1 MKIGIRIVIRIRM
14 TKFFL
19 TWGGLGGLV
28 VLVFLSDAF
37 FIVNS
42 LTIVQSPPAP
52 HNLHAVYMLK
62 PQVDVGFKH
71 EDDT

>member
-1 MKIGIRIVIRIRM
+1 M

-19 TWGGLGGLV
+19 TWGGVGGVGRLSF
-28 VLVFLSDAF
+28 FLSDAF

-52 HNLHAVYMLK
+52 PNLHADYMPRATL
-62 PQVDVGFKH
+62 DVGFGD
-71 EDDT
+71 EDGTQF